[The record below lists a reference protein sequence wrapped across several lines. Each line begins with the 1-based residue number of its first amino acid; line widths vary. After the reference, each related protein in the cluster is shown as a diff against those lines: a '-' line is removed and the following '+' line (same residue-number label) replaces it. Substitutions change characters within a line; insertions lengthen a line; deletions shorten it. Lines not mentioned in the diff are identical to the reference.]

1 MDRERIV
8 IAEILR
14 PRGNRGEVLAKSESD
29 VAGRFEHL
37 KHAHARLADGSD
49 VLVNI
54 ESAWNHKAGWVLKFM
69 GVDSISAAERF
80 RGADLWLPLAERG
93 TLVEGEFFRS
103 DLIGCKV
110 LDRASGKRV
119 GVVERWHQYGGGPP
133 LMEVNVG
140 ERELLIPFVT
150 SICVDVDLVGGT
162 ISVDLPEGLLEL

>member
-1 MDRERIV
+1 MDRERVV

-29 VAGRFEHL
+29 VAGRFECL
-37 KHAHARLADGSD
+37 KRAHARLADGSD
-49 VLVNI
+49 VIVNI

-93 TLVEGEFFRS
+93 TLAQGEFFRS
-103 DLIGCKV
+103 DLMGCTV
-110 LDRASGKRV
+110 VERATGNAV
-119 GVVERWHQYGGGPP
+119 GVVEGWQQYGGGPP
-133 LMEVNVG
+133 LMQVHVG
-140 ERELLIPFVT
+140 EQDVLIPFVS
-150 SICVDVDLVGGT
+150 SICLQVDLANGT